1 MMEVAEVN
9 STIGKHTK
17 KEFLKTRDS
26 QRTFSSYLMLS
37 PVIFGFVVFSLYP
50 MIWVISK
57 SLYYY
62 VGIPQTQK
70 FIGFDNFVTVFKSDA
85 GYWKAWLNTLE
96 FTIFKL
102 PGEICLAIVLGVFLS
117 RRMRGVNFFRSV
129 YFMPQIISVAIVG
142 IIFANLF
149 DYFGYINAILSKLGI
164 IGDGYDWFS
173 TKKGAMTVLVIGS
186 VWQCVGLNAMYV
198 LAGIQNIDKDLY
210 EAADIDGASK
220 FRQFWSITLPLLAPV
235 LQIIILLGI
244 NGTLQTNDYVLVM
257 TNGAPGGATNTVM
270 SYLTKKFMPGFATDS
285 VINVGY
291 GSAVYAVSS
300 VIYCFVAIVYSKLS
314 DKLNNLY

>member
-1 MMEVAEVN
+1 
-9 STIGKHTK
+9 
-17 KEFLKTRDS
+17 
-26 QRTFSSYLMLS
+26 
-37 PVIFGFVVFSLYP
+37 
-50 MIWVISK
+50 
-57 SLYYY
+57 
-62 VGIPQTQK
+62 
-70 FIGFDNFVTVFKSDA
+70 
-85 GYWKAWLNTLE
+85 
-96 FTIFKL
+96 
-102 PGEICLAIVLGVFLS
+102 
-117 RRMRGVNFFRSV
+117 
-129 YFMPQIISVAIVG
+129 
-142 IIFANLF
+142 
-149 DYFGYINAILSKLGI
+149 
-164 IGDGYDWFS
+164 
-173 TKKGAMTVLVIGS
+173 MTVLVIGS

-270 SYLTKKFMPGFATDS
+270 SYLTKKFMPGFATES

-300 VIYCFVAIVYSKLS
+300 VIYCSVAVDIQ
-314 DKLNNLY
+314 